1 MARRANTTSLVL
13 LAMTLA
19 GGAIHATPASAQD
32 TTSTEQVTVDREMMM
47 RFARAHLAINDA
59 RDEFHGKV
67 ARVHDAEGRARARE
81 EVEVRIK
88 AILEEQE
95 MTRATYDEIIL
106 RISLDGVMRTMFEET
121 VAQLEQERNGVD

>member
-1 MARRANTTSLVL
+1 MARRTLTTSLAL

-19 GGAIHATPASAQD
+19 GGAIDAAPVWAQD
-32 TTSTEQVTVDREMMM
+32 AAATEQVTVDSVTML
-47 RFARAHLAINDA
+47 RFVRAHLEINNA
-59 RDEFHGKV
+59 RDEFHGKL

-88 AILEEQE
+88 SVLEEQE
-95 MTRATYDEIIL
+95 MTRAVYDEIIL

-121 VAQLEQERNGVD
+121 VAQLEQERIGVS